1 MIAIPTPIEVAP
13 VGALRYRCAAPAELR
28 REERTTKGFGTT
40 CYIAKASPLLN
51 ERGGEVGLVK
61 LRPYALIAVAPRWL
75 LLCLP
80 MKEGEKA
87 LGWEVLHCH
96 ICCIGSTAQGCAGG
110 GFFGIA
116 VEVPEEQAVR
126 PISAL
131 RHQDIDLLSK
141 ASAAVAAVASRGQCS
156 ATARREVTDED
167 VERVARRNFACD
179 AK

>member
-13 VGALRYRCAAPAELR
+13 VGAPRYRCTAPAELR

-40 CYIAKASPLLN
+40 CYIAKASPLLE

-61 LRPYALIAVAPRWL
+61 LGPYALIAVAPWWV

-96 ICCIGSTAQGCAGG
+96 IRCVGTTAQGFARG
-110 GFFGIA
+110 GFLGIA
-116 VEVPEEQAVR
+116 VEVAEEQAVR
-126 PISAL
+126 PFSAL
-131 RHQDIDLLSK
+131 RHQAIDLLTEV
-141 ASAAVAAVASRGQCS
+141 SAAVAAVAS
-156 ATARREVTDED
+156 
-167 VERVARRNFACD
+167 
-179 AK
+179 